1 MSKTYAHKKG
11 NKFKFK
17 KNRKGSDLIIDSED
31 LHENGK
37 LPQDV
42 RSSLRRKVKIAL
54 KNGETEIQ
62 ERFIVW
68 LF

>member
-31 LHENGK
+31 LHERK

-54 KNGETEIQ
+54 KNGEIDIQ
-62 ERFIVW
+62 ERFIV
-68 LF
+68 

>member
-1 MSKTYAHKKG
+1 MIKMSKTYAHKKG

-37 LPQDV
+37 FPQDV

-62 ERFIVW
+62 ERFIV
-68 LF
+68 

>member
-17 KNRKGSDLIIDSED
+17 KNRKGKGSDLIIDSED

-62 ERFIVW
+62 ERFIV
-68 LF
+68 

>member
-11 NKFKFK
+11 KKIKFK

-31 LHENGK
+31 LHENGRIS
-37 LPQDV
+37 QDV
-42 RSSLRRKVKIAL
+42 RSSLRRRVKIAL

-62 ERFIVW
+62 ERFIV
-68 LF
+68 